1 MYRGRIV
8 SELAGDDLT
17 ERQLL
22 AGALNV
28 SAIDEQ
34 QKAAS

>member
-28 SAIDEQ
+28 STVDEQ
-34 QKAAS
+34 RKAAS